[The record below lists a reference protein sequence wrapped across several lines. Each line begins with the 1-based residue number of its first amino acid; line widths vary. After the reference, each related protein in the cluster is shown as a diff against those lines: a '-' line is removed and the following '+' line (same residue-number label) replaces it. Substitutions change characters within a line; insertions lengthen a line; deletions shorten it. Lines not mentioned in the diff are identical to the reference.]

1 MMVSWVPQNGFIGH
15 RGGRAMRGSR
25 RGAWQRAPYPD
36 TSRMVAVR
44 RKLPPGANQRVGET
58 RNSGDKKNENN
69 PQRFAQVRS
78 ATWATTILSKP
89 ASAAAEFDFKLG
101 VNTPDTHPLT
111 LRLIEAAHVIGAQSS
126 GRLNVTVFPNSQLGG
141 DPEMLSQLR
150 AGGIELL
157 AAPSMTLSTLVP
169 LSDLPS
175 VGFAFASYDQVWAAM
190 DGGVGDVVRDAIGKA
205 GIVPMKKIWDN
216 GFRQIT
222 LSSSRQLNSVEDLR
236 GFKIRVPVT
245 ALLTSLFSGLGA
257 LPSGIS
263 YSELYSALQTHI
275 VEGQENPL
283 AQVSTGK
290 LYEVQKY
297 CALSNHC
304 WSGYWIVAN
313 RRALSSLPADLV
325 DFVNTHF
332 DAAAIRERADLQ
344 EMDRSLQ
351 AELAGKGMTFNKPDP
366 VQFRAALVKAG
377 FYTQWQKTYGAE
389 AWAQIHVARLMSA
402 RMDLAAQTNNRA
414 PSVVVTAAE
423 SSE

>member
-1 MMVSWVPQNGFIGH
+1 MKKMT
-15 RGGRAMRGSR
+15 R
-25 RGAWQRAPYPD
+25 RGLLGTVSAACA
-36 TSRMVAVR
+36 TAI
-44 RKLPPGANQRVGET
+44 LG
-58 RNSGDKKNENN
+58 KN
-69 PQRFAQVRS
+69 
-78 ATWATTILSKP
+78 

-111 LRLIEAAHVIGAQSS
+111 VRLMEAAREAGMRSS
-126 GRLNVTVFPNSQLGG
+126 GRLNITVFSNSQLGG

-150 AGGIELL
+150 AGGIDLL

-169 LSDLPS
+169 LSGLPS
-175 VGFAFASYDQVWAAM
+175 VGFAFQSYDQVWAAM
-190 DGGVGDVVRDAIGKA
+190 DGGVGDIVRDAITKT
-205 GIVPMKKIWDN
+205 GIVPMKRMWDN

-222 LSSSRQLNSVEDLR
+222 SSSNRQLNSVDDLK

-257 LPSGIS
+257 LPSSIS

-283 AQVSTGK
+283 AQVATGK

-304 WSGYWIVAN
+304 WSGYWVIGN
-313 RRALSSLPADLV
+313 RRTLSGLPPDLTEIL
-325 DFVNTHF
+325 NESF
-332 DAAAIRERADLQ
+332 DAAALKERADLV

-351 AELAGKGMTFNKPDP
+351 AELAAKGMLFTKPDP

-377 FYTQWQKTYGAE
+377 FYGQWQKTYGVE
-389 AWAQIHVARLMSA
+389 AWARLETYTG
-402 RMDLAAQTNNRA
+402 RLA
-414 PSVVVTAAE
+414 
-423 SSE
+423 

>member
-1 MMVSWVPQNGFIGH
+1 MKMT
-15 RGGRAMRGSR
+15 RRELLGSASA
-25 RGAWQRAPYPD
+25 AWA
-36 TSRMVAVR
+36 S
-44 RKLPPGANQRVGET
+44 
-58 RNSGDKKNENN
+58 
-69 PQRFAQVRS
+69 
-78 ATWATTILSKP
+78 TILGKP
-89 ASAAAEFDFKLG
+89 AHAAAEFEFKLG

-111 LRLIEAAHVIGAQSS
+111 ARLIEAARANGAASS

-141 DPEMLSQLR
+141 DPEMLSQVR

-169 LSDLPS
+169 LSGLPS
-175 VGFAFASYDQVWAAM
+175 IGFAFRSYDQVWAAM
-190 DGGVGDVVRDAIGKA
+190 DGGVGELVRDAIGKA
-205 GIVPMKKIWDN
+205 GVVPMKKVWDN

-222 LSSSRQLNSVEDLR
+222 SSSSRQLNSVEDLR

-257 LPSGIS
+257 LPSSIS

-304 WSGYWIVAN
+304 WSGYWIIAN
-313 RRALSSLPADLV
+313 RRALANLPPGLLEIVSDQ
-325 DFVNTHF
+325 F
-332 DAAAIRERADLQ
+332 DAAATRERADLLGL
-344 EMDRSLQ
+344 DRSLQ
-351 AELAGKGMTFNKPDP
+351 ADLTAKGMIFNTPDP

-377 FYTQWQKTYGAE
+377 FYAQWQKSYGAE
-389 AWAQIHVARLMSA
+389 AWARLEQYTGP
-402 RMDLAAQTNNRA
+402 LT
-414 PSVVVTAAE
+414 
-423 SSE
+423 

>member
-1 MMVSWVPQNGFIGH
+1 MKSMT
-15 RGGRAMRGSR
+15 R
-25 RGAWQRAPYPD
+25 RG
-36 TSRMVAVR
+36 
-44 RKLPPGANQRVGET
+44 LLGA
-58 RNSGDKKNENN
+58 
-69 PQRFAQVRS
+69 AS
-78 ATWATTILSKP
+78 AAWATTFLGKS
-89 ASAAAEFDFKLG
+89 ARAAAEFEFKLG

-111 LRLIEAAHVIGAQSS
+111 VRLIEAAHAIAEQSS

-150 AGGIELL
+150 AGGIEML

-169 LSDLPS
+169 LSGLPS
-175 VGFAFASYDQVWAAM
+175 VGFAFQSYDQVWAAM

-205 GIVPMKKIWDN
+205 GIVPMQKMWDN

-222 LSSSRQLNSVEDLR
+222 SSSSRQLNSVEDLR

-257 LPSGIS
+257 LPSSIS

-297 CALSNHC
+297 CAQSNHC
-304 WSGYWIVAN
+304 WSGYWIIAN
-313 RRALSSLPADLV
+313 RRALASLPADLLRL
-325 DFVNTHF
+325 VNESL
-332 DAAAIRERADLQ
+332 DAAAIKERADLL
-344 EMDRSLQ
+344 ELDRSLQ
-351 AELAGKGMTFNKPDP
+351 AELIAKGMVFNKPDP

-377 FYTQWQKTYGAE
+377 FYTQWQKTYGGQ
-389 AWAQIHVARLMSA
+389 AWETLERYTGKL
-402 RMDLAAQTNNRA
+402 T
-414 PSVVVTAAE
+414 
-423 SSE
+423 

>member
-1 MMVSWVPQNGFIGH
+1 
-15 RGGRAMRGSR
+15 
-25 RGAWQRAPYPD
+25 
-36 TSRMVAVR
+36 
-44 RKLPPGANQRVGET
+44 
-58 RNSGDKKNENN
+58 
-69 PQRFAQVRS
+69 
-78 ATWATTILSKP
+78 
-89 ASAAAEFDFKLG
+89 
-101 VNTPDTHPLT
+101 
-111 LRLIEAAHVIGAQSS
+111 
-126 GRLNVTVFPNSQLGG
+126 
-141 DPEMLSQLR
+141 
-150 AGGIELL
+150 
-157 AAPSMTLSTLVP
+157 
-169 LSDLPS
+169 
-175 VGFAFASYDQVWAAM
+175 M
-190 DGGVGDVVRDAIGKA
+190 DGGVGDVVRDAISKA

-222 LSSSRQLNSVEDLR
+222 SSSSRQLNSVEDLK

-257 LPSGIS
+257 LPSSIS

-325 DFVNTHF
+325 DIVNTHF

-366 VQFRAALVKAG
+366 VQFRAALVKAS

-389 AWAQIHVARLMSA
+389 AWGKLEQYTGRL
-402 RMDLAAQTNNRA
+402 T
-414 PSVVVTAAE
+414 
-423 SSE
+423 

>member
-1 MMVSWVPQNGFIGH
+1 MKKMT
-15 RGGRAMRGSR
+15 R
-25 RGAWQRAPYPD
+25 RRLLGAA
-36 TSRMVAVR
+36 SVA
-44 RKLPPGANQRVGET
+44 
-58 RNSGDKKNENN
+58 
-69 PQRFAQVRS
+69 
-78 ATWATTILSKP
+78 WAATILGKP
-89 ASAAAEFDFKLG
+89 AHAAAEFELKLG

-111 LRLIEAAHVIGAQSS
+111 VRLTEAARAIGEQSR

-169 LSDLPS
+169 LSGLPS
-175 VGFAFASYDQVWAAM
+175 VGFAFQSYDQVWAAM
-190 DGGVGDVVRDAIGKA
+190 DGGVGDIVRDAIGRA
-205 GIVPMKKIWDN
+205 GIVPMHKMWDN

-222 LSSSRQLNSVEDLR
+222 SSSSRQLNSVEDLK

-257 LPSGIS
+257 LPSSIS

-304 WSGYWIVAN
+304 WSGYWVVAN
-313 RRALSSLPADLV
+313 RAALSGLPADLLKI
-325 DFVNTHF
+325 VNENF
-332 DAAAIRERADLQ
+332 DAAAVKERADLL

-351 AELAGKGMTFNKPDP
+351 AELSAKGMVFSKPDP

-377 FYTQWQKTYGAE
+377 FYSQWQKTYGAE
-389 AWAQIHVARLMSA
+389 AWAQLEKYTGRL
-402 RMDLAAQTNNRA
+402 T
-414 PSVVVTAAE
+414 
-423 SSE
+423 

>member
-1 MMVSWVPQNGFIGH
+1 MKKMT
-15 RGGRAMRGSR
+15 R
-25 RGAWQRAPYPD
+25 RGLLGTVSAACA
-36 TSRMVAVR
+36 TAI
-44 RKLPPGANQRVGET
+44 LG
-58 RNSGDKKNENN
+58 KN
-69 PQRFAQVRS
+69 
-78 ATWATTILSKP
+78 

-111 LRLIEAAHVIGAQSS
+111 VRLMEAAREARMRSS
-126 GRLNVTVFPNSQLGG
+126 GRLNITVFSNSQLGG

-150 AGGIELL
+150 AGGIDLL

-169 LSDLPS
+169 LSGLPS
-175 VGFAFASYDQVWAAM
+175 VGFAFQSYDQVWAAM
-190 DGGVGDVVRDAIGKA
+190 DGGVGDIVRDAITKT
-205 GIVPMKKIWDN
+205 GIVPMKRMWDN

-222 LSSSRQLNSVEDLR
+222 SSSNRQLNSVDDLK

-257 LPSGIS
+257 LPSSIS

-283 AQVSTGK
+283 AQVATGK

-304 WSGYWIVAN
+304 WSGYWVIGN
-313 RRALSSLPADLV
+313 RRTLSGLPPDLTEIL
-325 DFVNTHF
+325 NESF
-332 DAAAIRERADLQ
+332 DAAVLKERADLV

-351 AELAGKGMTFNKPDP
+351 AELAAKGMLFTKPDP

-377 FYTQWQKTYGAE
+377 FYGQWQKTYGVE
-389 AWAQIHVARLMSA
+389 AWARLETYTG
-402 RMDLAAQTNNRA
+402 RLA
-414 PSVVVTAAE
+414 
-423 SSE
+423 